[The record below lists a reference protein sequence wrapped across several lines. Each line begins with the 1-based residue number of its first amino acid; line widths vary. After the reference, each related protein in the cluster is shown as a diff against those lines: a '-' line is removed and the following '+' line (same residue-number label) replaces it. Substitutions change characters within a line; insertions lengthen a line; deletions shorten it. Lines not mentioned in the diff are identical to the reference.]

1 MFLPSL
7 IPPNAGALRAT
18 GCLAFLA
25 ALSIYYVCS
34 SPTPDVLGAP
44 EIAITILLALAF
56 RPMITRENLPLWGMF
71 AFGILVPSVTG
82 VLYGHSF
89 GDIIRDAAAV
99 GFLFLVLL
107 YGRVSADLG
116 TRLIWAV
123 ALGGAV
129 FALRTILSYL
139 PYLTSG
145 NLSAIGSPPDL
156 LYLANSPEV
165 MFAALWFLGQG
176 LSGIC
181 APRFRLHTLGLL
193 MCSAFC
199 VLAMALMMQRA
210 GIAVFTAAGL
220 AMSFYFIRQ
229 SPRALV
235 RLLVFWMILGA
246 AFWPYAHAL
255 MSALLWKTHV
265 VGLNSRYEE
274 WMSVLKIVSS
284 NYSALLFGEGWGAR
298 FSNPAVG
305 GLDVL
310 FTHSF
315 FSSLLLKSGLT
326 GCALGLVGI
335 ALIFIK
341 LWSLARANILLGF
354 ALFWPL
360 LISVTIYAS
369 YKSLGFGLLL
379 LIISVYPNQKL
390 EKNTTPV
397 A

>member
-1 MFLPSL
+1 MRLSAL
-7 IPPNAGALRAT
+7 IPPDVGALRTT

-25 ALSIYYVCS
+25 ALSIYYVFS
-34 SPTPDVLGAP
+34 SPTPDVFGAP

-71 AFGILVPSVTG
+71 AFGVLVPSVTG
-82 VLYGHSF
+82 VLYGHSPS
-89 GDIIRDAAAV
+89 DILRDVAAA

-116 TRLIWAV
+116 SKLIWAV
-123 ALGGAV
+123 ALGGVV
-129 FALRTILSYL
+129 FAVRTILSYL

-145 NLSAIGSPPDL
+145 NLSALGSPPDL

-165 MFAALWFLGQG
+165 TFAALWFLGQG

-181 APRFRLHTLGLL
+181 APCFRLHTLGLL

-220 AMSFYFIRQ
+220 AMSFYFVCQ

-235 RLLVFWMILGA
+235 RLAVFWMILGA

-274 WMSVLKIVSS
+274 WMSVLKIVSQ
-284 NYSALLFGEGWGAR
+284 NYSALLFGEGWGTR

-326 GCALGLVGI
+326 GCVLGLVGI

-341 LWSLARANILLGF
+341 LWSLARDNILLGF
-354 ALFWPL
+354 ALFWPI

-390 EKNTTPV
+390 EKNTAPV

>member
-1 MFLPSL
+1 MLFSAI
-7 IPPNAGALRAT
+7 IPQDAGALRTT
-18 GCLAFLA
+18 GCLAFLG
-25 ALSIYYVCS
+25 ALSIYYMFS
-34 SPTPDVLGAP
+34 SPTPDVLGVP
-44 EIAITILLALAF
+44 ELSILLLLALAL
-56 RPMITRENLPLWGMF
+56 RPMVTRENLPLWGMF
-71 AFGILVPSVTG
+71 GFGVLVPSVTG
-82 VLYGHSF
+82 ALYGHSLA
-89 GDIIRDAAAV
+89 DIIRDVAAA

-107 YGRVSADLG
+107 YGKVSADLG
-116 TRLIWAV
+116 SKLVWAV
-123 ALGGAV
+123 ALGGVV
-129 FALRTILSYL
+129 FAVRTILSYL

-145 NLSAIGSPPDL
+145 NLSALGSPPDL

-181 APRFRLHTLGLL
+181 APHFRLQTFGLL
-193 MCSAFC
+193 IGSALC

-220 AMSFYFIRQ
+220 GMSFYFIRQ

-235 RLLVFWMILGA
+235 RLLVFWMILGM
-246 AFWPYAHAL
+246 AFWPYAHSL

-274 WMSVLKIVSS
+274 WMSVLRIVSQ
-284 NYSALLFGEGWGAR
+284 NYSTLLLGEGWGTR

-315 FSSLLLKSGLT
+315 FSSLLLKAGLT
-326 GCALGLVGI
+326 GCALGLAGI

-341 LWSLARANILLGF
+341 LWSLARENALLGF

-390 EKNTTPV
+390 EKNTAPV